1 MEKIKDAL
9 RKAKADLAVNKNNLA
24 VRGQRSTS
32 VVRHKPLV
40 SQEEEILAKLVYNQ
54 ENVVEL
60 DPKRLENNRIVAHV
74 KTNPA
79 SWVFDSLRTQVL
91 QKMEENNWKTMAII
105 SPTSGS
111 GKTVISINLAIS
123 IAQSPQKTA
132 MLVDFDMRKPRIAQ
146 YLGLKHK
153 KSMNDF
159 LKGTADLSEIIVNP
173 SIPRLTIIPTNKPV
187 HKSSETLSLSKVKN
201 LIVEL
206 KERYESRIVIFDLPP
221 ILHADDAMV
230 LLPHVDCVLLVVG
243 DGADNEADLKQT
255 MRLLDKSNIL
265 GVVVNRS
272 EVEPKSYY

>member
-9 RKAKADLAVNKNNLA
+9 RKAKTDLTVKGNRA
-24 VRGQRSTS
+24 TS
-32 VVRHKPLV
+32 VVRHKVQL
-40 SQEEEILAKLVYNQ
+40 SNDEELLAKLVYNQ

-60 DPKRLENNRIVAHV
+60 DQKRLENNRIVAHL
-74 KTNPA
+74 KSNPA

-91 QKMEENNWKTMAII
+91 QKMEENDWHTIAII

-111 GKTVISINLAIS
+111 GKTVVSINLAIS

-132 MLVDFDMRKPRIAQ
+132 MLVDFDMRKPRVAQ

-153 KSMNDF
+153 KSMNEF
-159 LKGTADLSEIIVNP
+159 LKGEADLSEIIVNP

-187 HKSSETLSLSKVKN
+187 NKSSETLSLSKVKN

-230 LLPHVDCVLLVVG
+230 ILPHVDCVLLVLG
-243 DGADNEADLKQT
+243 DGSDTESDLKQT